1 MKGLKKPTL
10 KSYADVFTLDD
21 ITVFA
26 FDKCQ
31 SGEFRYINKDQQ
43 FRETDV
49 DNWAT
54 VYDAFVAK
62 FGQSQDFEHLMKV
75 KSKLTRLKIE
85 FCITSDVA
93 LLDQI
98 AILEK
103 EVESRMKG
111 EKMTYSDALI
121 LMSKFVGY
129 RLNPREVTIL
139 EFKSLENHYGRSNK
153 KE

>member
-10 KSYADVFTLDD
+10 PNFDGCYSLDD

-26 FDKCQ
+26 FDRC
-31 SGEFRYINKDQQ
+31 SGGDFRFINKD
-43 FRETDV
+43 EKVKENDIES
-49 DNWAT
+49 WAR

-103 EVESRMKG
+103 DVESRMSG

-139 EFKSLENHYGRSNK
+139 EFKSLEQYYGRSNK

>member
-1 MKGLKKPTL
+1 LSALRKPTL

-31 SGEFRYINKDQQ
+31 SGEFRYINKDQKI
-43 FRETDV
+43 RETDI

-62 FGQSQDFEHLMKV
+62 FGQSSDFEMLIKIKH
-75 KSKLTRLKIE
+75 KLTKLKLE
-85 FCITSDVA
+85 FCITADVA
-93 LLDQI
+93 LLDYI
-98 AILEK
+98 KILEQDLK
-103 EVESRMKG
+103 NRMKG
-111 EKMTYSDALI
+111 EKMTYSDALV
-121 LMSKFVGY
+121 LLSKFVGY

-139 EFKSLENHYGRSNK
+139 EFKSLEQHYGRNNK